1 VFECGTKKN
10 SAIFF
15 FLKMYE
21 ITCHELIW
29 ANIASGRK
37 WENKRR
43 HVLKSKKNQS
53 NSENKNSEAVREINE
68 VYNLHG

>member
-1 VFECGTKKN
+1 
-10 SAIFF
+10 
-15 FLKMYE
+15 MYE